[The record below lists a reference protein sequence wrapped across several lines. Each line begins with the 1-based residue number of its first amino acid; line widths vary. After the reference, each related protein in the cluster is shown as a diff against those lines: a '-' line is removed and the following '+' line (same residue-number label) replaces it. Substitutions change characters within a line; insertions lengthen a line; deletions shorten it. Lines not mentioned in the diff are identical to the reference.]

1 MLTKQKIILA
11 LLEKAQQPILRTSL
25 VKYVFL
31 LRNETALSFEPSL
44 YDFVPYKYGPFSF
57 DLYRDLE
64 ILQRDGLLILG
75 EDFVSLNTSATC
87 VRLNTP
93 CISERI
99 FRLISNIWNKY
110 SSLSQNDLLSQVYQ
124 RYPWFAIK
132 SERKDLLPNNLPKCP
147 ITQLAIYTVGYQGKS
162 VDIFFNNLLKKGI
175 QAICDVRA
183 NPVSRRYGFARKSL
197 NDISE
202 KLGIDYFHFPELGIP
217 GNLRLNL
224 SDYNSYQQLLD
235 LYETQL
241 LPRCYRH
248 VLKLSVLMKDKP
260 SVLVCME
267 KDVDCCHRSRL
278 AKAVA
283 ETSALPIVHL

>member
-1 MLTKQKIILA
+1 MII
-11 LLEKAQQPILRTSL
+11 
-25 VKYVFL
+25 
-31 LRNETALSFEPSL
+31 
-44 YDFVPYKYGPFSF
+44 
-57 DLYRDLE
+57 
-64 ILQRDGLLILG
+64 
-75 EDFVSLNTSATC
+75 
-87 VRLNTP
+87 
-93 CISERI
+93 
-99 FRLISNIWNKY
+99 
-110 SSLSQNDLLSQVYQ
+110 
-124 RYPWFAIK
+124 
-132 SERKDLLPNNLPKCP
+132 
-147 ITQLAIYTVGYQGKS
+147 
-162 VDIFFNNLLKKGI
+162 
-175 QAICDVRA
+175 DVRA
-183 NPVSRRYGFARKSL
+183 NPFSRKYGFAQKSMRGIA
-197 NDISE
+197 D
-202 KLGIDYFHFPELGIP
+202 KLSLEYQHFPELGIP